1 MTPHTFPLR
10 FYQGIITLGKW
21 LQSPFLLILRL
32 YWGCNFFKGGIGKIG
47 NIQGVAAFFSSLGI
61 PLPELSAYAV
71 GYLELIG
78 GLCLIIGL
86 AVRLISLPLIATMT
100 VALLTASHKA
110 ALAIFSDPDT
120 FLKEPPV
127 TFLVVLLVLFVFGPG
142 IFSIDFILQKLFKKE
157 GTKGDC
163 CH

>member
-1 MTPHTFPLR
+1 MEIF
-10 FYQGIITLGKW
+10 KE
-21 LQSPFLLILRL
+21 LRL
-32 YWGCNFFKGGIGKIG
+32 FFHP
-47 NIQGVAAFFSSLGI
+47 LGI